1 MQKPTPF
8 RVGNAGT
15 SPTRTVLLPTVLELH
30 RELATLALLQLG
42 VLLSWLPLTQQK
54 FLPGYRL
61 FVVQTNRQ
69 K

>member
-8 RVGNAGT
+8 GVGNAGQGR
-15 SPTRTVLLPTVLELH
+15 TRTVLLPTVLELYC
-30 RELATLALLQLG
+30 ELATLALLQLG